1 MDSQILVKKLH
12 DYIFKQSKRNMH
24 FNLAML
30 VDDDPERF
38 DSHYSLLLSSKW
50 LDDKSP
56 RQAVNEI
63 VHDIIQEIGVNSN
76 EYKMISRVSIIKTAD
91 PFVLML
97 TSAFQVCNSAITISN
112 CNINGVVIEK
122 GTLLE
127 SHNPNFEIAA
137 VSDKPQ
143 Q

>member
-1 MDSQILVKKLH
+1 
-12 DYIFKQSKRNMH
+12 MH